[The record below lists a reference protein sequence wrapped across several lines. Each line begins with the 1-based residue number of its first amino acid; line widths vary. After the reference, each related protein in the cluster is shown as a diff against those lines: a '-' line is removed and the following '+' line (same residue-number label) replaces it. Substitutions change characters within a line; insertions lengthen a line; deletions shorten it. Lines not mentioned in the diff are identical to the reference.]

1 MLARLFFVLFV
12 GFGMFGSML
21 YAEGL
26 FQMLRGDTKQAKDEQ
41 EARSRAEQ
49 ETRSRA
55 EEKARAEQEARSRAE
70 QETRSR
76 AEEKA
81 RAEQEAKAKKERD
94 LKAQKCQEAVRVAR
108 SELARAKSWFNDNE
122 KAIADALN
130 NLDRSRED
138 CIGSNLESNYH
149 KMIDKM
155 EGEL

>member
-26 FQMLRGDTKQAKDEQ
+26 FQMLRGDTKQAKD
-41 EARSRAEQ
+41 
-49 ETRSRA
+49 
-55 EEKARAEQEARSRAE
+55 EQEARSRAE